1 MNRSIGL
8 LILAVIIAALF
19 LVLRRSP
26 APNPPAAASPTTTEA
41 LAPLAPTSGSSVQ
54 GTVRFTQTDQGLRI
68 VAEVSGL
75 EPNTQHGF
83 HIHEVGDCSA
93 PDASSAG
100 GHYNPTASAHGS
112 PDSPEHHAG
121 DLGNLEAGEDGRA
134 RYERT
139 MADLALEGGLAS
151 VLGLSVVVHANPDD
165 LTTQPS
171 GNAGPRV
178 ACGVIE
184 AAEG

>member
-8 LILAVIIAALF
+8 LLLAVIIAALF
-19 LVLRRSP
+19 LLLRRSP

-41 LAPLAPTSGSSVQ
+41 LATLAPTEGSRVQ
-54 GTVRFTQTDQGLRI
+54 GTVRFTQTDQGLQVTAQI
-68 VAEVSGL
+68 SGL
-75 EPNTQHGF
+75 EPNALYGF

-100 GHYNPTASAHGS
+100 GHYNPTGAAHGS

-121 DLGNLEAGEDGRA
+121 DLGNLETGEDGSA
-134 RYERT
+134 RYERI
-139 MADLALEGGLAS
+139 MANLTLEGGPNPVMGRS
-151 VLGLSVVVHANPDD
+151 VIVHANADD
-165 LTTQPS
+165 FATQPA
-171 GNAGPRV
+171 GNAGARL

-184 AAEG
+184 AERG